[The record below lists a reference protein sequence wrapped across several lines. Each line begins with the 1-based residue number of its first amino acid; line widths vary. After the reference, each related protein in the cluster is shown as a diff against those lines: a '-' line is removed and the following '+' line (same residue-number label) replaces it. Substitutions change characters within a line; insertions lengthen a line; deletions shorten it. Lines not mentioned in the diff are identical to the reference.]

1 MNYRPQLSPPAG
13 PDALSRWV
21 WARQQ
26 VRAWCS
32 VHRAPIQIQKPAIE
46 ASRRALDAG
55 HRPETL
61 PIGGATPM
69 IQCDCCAIHEATREV
84 AERFHFCEPCAS
96 DEPNATLG
104 EPLDP
109 CAPDAA
115 QTAECIQ

>member
-61 PIGGATPM
+61 PIGDIM
-69 IQCDCCAIHEATREV
+69 R
-84 AERFHFCEPCAS
+84 
-96 DEPNATLG
+96 
-104 EPLDP
+104 
-109 CAPDAA
+109 A
-115 QTAECIQ
+115 QLSAYSEGQHP